1 MQSSA
6 IDEAVTFLE
15 KANANLE
22 PELLSAD
29 AVRDLLAA
37 YARAEKLA
45 AFGKTVLAQR
55 LDDANEVARVTGA
68 SVGRARAT
76 VDTGHALGDTD
87 QVRGAFQGGD
97 ISFDQASEIVKA
109 ERASPG
115 CASELLSAANTE
127 AFHVLK
133 ERARKIVLESE
144 QGRDLAE
151 RQHHARCARSY
162 SDELGMVHVHVALE
176 PQVGAPIVNRAEAE
190 AERLQRK
197 ANKDGCSERFEH
209 HLADAYARILGGT
222 ATRPS
227 RRPELVIV
235 VSHGV
240 AKRGWTD
247 IKRGEVCKIPG
258 VGPVSPEVAREIAA
272 DAFLT
277 GVFYDGKDLRHMR
290 RWTRNIPVEVLLALQ
305 LGDPPEFDG
314 VRCVDCGNR
323 FRTENDHVEPHVAG
337 GPASTGNLDPRCWS
351 CHKAKTEQDR
361 RAGKLTPQAPDA
373 GRGPPGR

>member
-1 MQSSA
+1 M
-6 IDEAVTFLE
+6 
-15 KANANLE
+15 
-22 PELLSAD
+22 
-29 AVRDLLAA
+29 
-37 YARAEKLA
+37 
-45 AFGKTVLAQR
+45 
-55 LDDANEVARVTGA
+55 
-68 SVGRARAT
+68 
-76 VDTGHALGDTD
+76 
-87 QVRGAFQGGD
+87 
-97 ISFDQASEIVKA
+97 
-109 ERASPG
+109 
-115 CASELLSAANTE
+115 
-127 AFHVLK
+127 
-133 ERARKIVLESE
+133 
-144 QGRDLAE
+144 
-151 RQHHARCARSY
+151 
-162 SDELGMVHVHVALE
+162 
-176 PQVGAPIVNRAEAE
+176 
-190 AERLQRK
+190 
-197 ANKDGCSERFEH
+197 
-209 HLADAYARILGGT
+209 
-222 ATRPS
+222 
-227 RRPELVIV
+227 